1 VDVTLRIDRRVLQQ
15 IAALATLIA
24 ALVIAW
30 EGKWVFAETL
40 PVTKTDPTFAQ
51 QIFSDRATIGF
62 VRFAFVML
70 ALYVIASVP
79 ALVVGGRWLRGFNT
93 TGVTADDAV
102 VDGAVV
108 IADLRRKVRKLQSE
122 RDTAKTLADRGSVS
136 AMAIRPDLV
145 KQLRKLDAKAM
156 KTDEEVDRLIER
168 SDRVAERL
176 RSVSMST
183 RRR

>member
-1 VDVTLRIDRRVLQQ
+1 MLPECGCAPSVPDVRVSLQCADHCLRSSARNENLPVGGWADVTLRIDRRVLQQ

-70 ALYVIASVP
+70 AVFLIVVV
-79 ALVVGGRWLRGFNT
+79 ALRAGMRSAGLLPRH
-93 TGVTADDAV
+93 TG
-102 VDGAVV
+102 
-108 IADLRRKVRKLQSE
+108 
-122 RDTAKTLADRGSVS
+122 
-136 AMAIRPDLV
+136 
-145 KQLRKLDAKAM
+145 
-156 KTDEEVDRLIER
+156 
-168 SDRVAERL
+168 
-176 RSVSMST
+176 
-183 RRR
+183 